1 MIRKAKY
8 ILMPFL
14 LASLILIGAIQDKA
28 NSRDPLDL
36 PTKEELQNRK
46 PLPLAF
52 EPVKDTIYV
61 LGDEYIEICL
71 SSQKA
76 KLFTRQGE
84 IFEYKISSGNPFISK
99 GMETTTGI
107 FTIQSKSPKAIS
119 KQFENAELFW
129 WIGFNGNIGFH
140 GLAGNGYYHHLGT
153 RPSSHGCVRI
163 SREDGKDLYER
174 VKIGTPV
181 LVYKNEPARI
191 LAFADW
197 DYFIKSSPTILITEN
212 SQLNKLLNKRLENLY
227 SGKAHTNNRYKLFID
242 GATKLRTVK
251 IIEGDF
257 AKVSPVQEL
266 PFAELSLPQIQKDRM
281 QARIPEFIPKDEKK
295 EN

>member
-1 MIRKAKY
+1 MIRKVKY

-14 LASLILIGAIQDKA
+14 LATIIVIGSIQDKA
-28 NSRDPLDL
+28 NSRDTLEL
-36 PTKEELQNRK
+36 PKKDELLSRK
-46 PLPLAF
+46 RLPLAF

-71 SSQKA
+71 QSQKA
-76 KLFTRQGE
+76 KLVTRQGE
-84 IFEYKISSGNPFISK
+84 TFEYKISSGNPFISK

-140 GLAGNGYYHHLGT
+140 GLAGNGYYNHLGT

-163 SREDGKDLYER
+163 SREDGKDLYDR

-191 LAFADW
+191 LAFAEW
-197 DYFIKSSPTILITEN
+197 DYFVKTSPAILITDDN
-212 SQLNKLLNKRLENLY
+212 QLSKLLNKRLENLY
-227 SGKAHTNNRYKLFID
+227 AGKAHTGNRYKLFID
-242 GATKLRTVK
+242 GATKLRAVK
-251 IIEGDF
+251 IKEGDF
-257 AKVSPVQEL
+257 KKVSPVQEL
-266 PFAELSLPQIQKDRM
+266 PFAELALPQTQKDRM
-281 QARIPEFIPKDEKK
+281 QARILEFIIKDEKNK
-295 EN
+295 N